1 MKNFPRFVLGDSCR
15 RILPL
20 NLCEISLQ
28 RKTLQD
34 EVFSAPLCDSDTM
47 AGLDGKYHL
56 LGTIVCFL
64 PSAINVLLNES
75 SSFIKNI
82 YIYYAWDNKV
92 FPAMNL
98 ELFLPPQLKTWYEL
112 RSYILC
118 TMLYRGGHI

>member
-75 SSFIKNI
+75 SRFIKKNI

-98 ELFLPPQLKTWYEL
+98 ELLRSTQVKTGYEL
-112 RSYILC
+112 RSYIHC
-118 TMLYRGGHI
+118 TVM